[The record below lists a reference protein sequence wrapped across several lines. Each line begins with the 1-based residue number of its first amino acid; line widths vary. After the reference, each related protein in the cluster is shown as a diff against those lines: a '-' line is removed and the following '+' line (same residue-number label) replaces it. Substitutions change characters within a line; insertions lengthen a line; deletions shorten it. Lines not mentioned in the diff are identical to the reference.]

1 MTRKLARPS
10 HVPLSWLLHS
20 VPLRR
25 AARLGAAAAPAQDAS
40 RDAVGDYRIRVVEP
54 TEGFGV
60 TAEHLRVT
68 VELDGRPR
76 VWRRSSGRA
85 RHADAAAPNRPVRRR
100 RCARRHAVRSE
111 DGRDRG
117 LAPGAHTLL
126 VTATDTNDAV
136 VDRKEVHFT
145 VLPPPPA

>member
-1 MTRKLARPS
+1 MGSCIRVLCAALLA
-10 HVPLSWLLHS
+10 
-20 VPLRR
+20 
-25 AARLGAAAAPAQDAS
+25 LGAAAAPAQDAS

-60 TAEHLRVT
+60 TAGTLRVT

-76 VWRRSSGRA
+76 VGDGAPAARA
-85 RHADAAAPNRPVRRR
+85 TPTPPPRIDLFVDGDARGAMPSDQRTV
-100 RCARRHAVRSE
+100 VIE
-111 DGRDRG
+111 G